1 MKTRYFRRKENCAAV
16 EWIEMSGA
24 EYLNFV
30 RNPKN
35 KDRFFLNMKNVV
47 LECSKEEYL
56 QNRAEKRRSDYLA
69 EGKKTGQSSHFLLR
83 GTRKATEKKLSQ
95 TWKQMWK
102 KKLYIP
108 SHYKSCGRF

>member
-1 MKTRYFRRKENCAAV
+1 MEVTSLKTRYFRRKENCAAV

-47 LECSKEEYL
+47 FHIQKEPVFVLGITDEV
-56 QNRAEKRRSDYLA
+56 QIFRAAHLDPFYDVAVLL
-69 EGKKTGQSSHFLLR
+69 SSEVPRFQDTFLHF
-83 GTRKATEKKLSQ
+83 
-95 TWKQMWK
+95 
-102 KKLYIP
+102 
-108 SHYKSCGRF
+108 